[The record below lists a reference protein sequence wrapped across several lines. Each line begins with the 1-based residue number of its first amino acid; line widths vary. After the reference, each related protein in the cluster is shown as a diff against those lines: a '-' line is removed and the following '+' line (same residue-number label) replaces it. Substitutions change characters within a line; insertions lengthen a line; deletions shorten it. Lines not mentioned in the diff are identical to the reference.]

1 MATAERLAVPAGHP
15 ALLWESLPGGRAR
28 CGVCLRRCEIA
39 DGKRGWC
46 GTRVNR
52 KGRVFSLIYGK
63 VASLAVSPI
72 EKKPLFH
79 FYPGSRWLSL
89 GSLGCNFRCPGCQ
102 NWDIAHALDRASHR
116 TPGTVKLQE
125 TGFLAPRQVVT
136 LACEQ
141 RCLGIS
147 WTYNEP
153 TLWLEYVLEGAR
165 AAREVGLLTN
175 LVTNG
180 SITPEALDL
189 VGPWLDSFR
198 VDLKG
203 FTPKLYRRLAHLTD
217 FSGILSATSR
227 AAHRWGAWV
236 EVVTNVTPGF
246 NDDEEQLSGIASW
259 IHDELGPQTPWH
271 VTRFVPHLRLAHLE
285 ATPVSTLERAREI
298 GLAAG
303 LSYVYLGNVSGHGA
317 ENTHCAACGE
327 LLIRRVGPAIV
338 EFRLSGGRCPGCGA
352 AVPGRFGAARAGNPG

>member
-1 MATAERLAVPAGHP
+1 MATAEHLAVPAGHP

-28 CGVCLRRCEIA
+28 CDVCLRRCEIA

-136 LACEQ
+136 LAREH

-153 TLWLEYVLEGAR
+153 TLWFEYVLEGAR

-189 VGPWLDSFR
+189 LGPWLDSFR

-203 FTPKLYRRLAHLTD
+203 FTSKLYRRLAHLTD

-271 VTRFVPHLRLAHLE
+271 VTRFVPRLRLAHLE

>member
-1 MATAERLAVPAGHP
+1 
-15 ALLWESLPGGRAR
+15 
-28 CGVCLRRCEIA
+28 
-39 DGKRGWC
+39 
-46 GTRVNR
+46 
-52 KGRVFSLIYGK
+52 
-63 VASLAVSPI
+63 
-72 EKKPLFH
+72 
-79 FYPGSRWLSL
+79 
-89 GSLGCNFRCPGCQ
+89 
-102 NWDIAHALDRASHR
+102 
-116 TPGTVKLQE
+116 VKLQE

-217 FSGILSATSR
+217 FSGILSVTSR
-227 AAHRWGAWV
+227 AKHRWGAWV

-271 VTRFVPHLRLAHLE
+271 VTRFVPRLRLAHLE

-327 LLIRRVGPAIV
+327 LLIRRAGPAIV
-338 EFRLSGGRCPGCGA
+338 EFRLSGGCCPGCGA

>member
-52 KGRVFSLIYGK
+52 KGRVFSLIYGQ

-102 NWDIAHALDRASHR
+102 NWDIAHALDRAGHR

-136 LACEQ
+136 LAREH

-189 VGPWLDSFR
+189 LGPWLDSFR

-203 FTPKLYRRLAHLTD
+203 FTSKLYRRLAHLTD

-227 AAHRWGAWV
+227 AAHHWGAWV

-259 IHDELGPQTPWH
+259 IRDELGPQTPWH

-317 ENTHCAACGE
+317 ENTHCAECGE

-352 AVPGRFGAARAGNPG
+352 AVPGRFGAARAGSPG

>member
-1 MATAERLAVPAGHP
+1 MATAERLTVPAGHP

-28 CGVCLRRCEIA
+28 CGICVRRCVIA

-52 KGRVFSLIYGK
+52 DGRVFSLIYGQ
-63 VASLAVSPI
+63 VASIAVSPI

-102 NWDIAHALDRASHR
+102 NWDIAHALAKASSG
-116 TPGTVKLQE
+116 TPGTVRLRE
-125 TGFLAPRQVVT
+125 TGFLAPRQLVA
-136 LACEQ
+136 LAREQ

-153 TLWLEYVLEGAR
+153 TLWFEYVLEGTQ
-165 AAREVGLLTN
+165 AAREAGLLTN

-189 VGPWLDSFR
+189 VAPWLDSFR

-203 FTPKLYRRLAHLTD
+203 FTPKLYRRLARLDD
-217 FSGILSATSR
+217 FSGILSVTSR
-227 AAHRWGAWV
+227 AKHRWGLWV
-236 EVVTNVTPGF
+236 ETVTNLIPGF
-246 NDDEEQLSGIASW
+246 NDDDEQLAGIASW
-259 IHDELGPQTPWH
+259 IRDELGPETPWH
-271 VTRFVPHLRLAHLE
+271 VTRFVPHLRLERLE
-285 ATPVSTLERAREI
+285 PTPIDRLERARNI
-298 GLAAG
+298 GLTAG
-303 LSYVYLGNVSGHGA
+303 LKYVYLGNVAGHGA
-317 ENTHCAACGE
+317 ENTYCAGCGE
-327 LLIRRVGPAIV
+327 LLIRRYGLAIV
-338 EFRLSGGRCPGCGA
+338 EFRLCGGGCPRCGA
-352 AVPGRFGAARAGNPG
+352 GLPGRFGGVRVGNPV

>member
-1 MATAERLAVPAGHP
+1 MATAERITVPAGHP

-102 NWDIAHALDRASHR
+102 NWDIAHALGSGSRGA
-116 TPGTVKLQE
+116 PGTVKLQE

-141 RCLGIS
+141 RGLGIS

-175 LVTNG
+175 VVTNG
-180 SITPEALDL
+180 SITREALDL

-203 FTPKLYRRLAHLTD
+203 FTPKLYRRVAHLTD

-271 VTRFVPHLRLAHLE
+271 VTRFVPRLRLAHLE

>member
-1 MATAERLAVPAGHP
+1 MATAERFAVPAGHP
-15 ALLWESLPGGRAR
+15 ALLWESLPAGRVR
-28 CGVCLRRCEIA
+28 CDICLRRCEIG

-52 KGRVFSLIYGK
+52 GGRLFSLIYGQ

-102 NWDIAHALDRASHR
+102 NWDIAHAMDRASHR
-116 TPGTVKLQE
+116 TPSTVKLDQ
-125 TGFLAPRQVVT
+125 TTFLAPRQMVA
-136 LACEQ
+136 LAQEH

-153 TLWLEYVLEGAR
+153 TLWFEYVLEGAR

-189 VGPWLDSFR
+189 LGPWLDSFR

-203 FTPKLYRRLAHLTD
+203 FTPKLYRRLANLKE
-217 FSGILSATSR
+217 FSGILSVTSK
-227 AAHRWGAWV
+227 AKHRWSAWV
-236 EVVTNVTPGF
+236 EVVTNVTPSF
-246 NDDEEQLSGIASW
+246 NDDEEQLSGIAAW
-259 IHDELGPQTPWH
+259 IRDELGPETPWH
-271 VTRFVPHLRLAHLE
+271 VTRFVPHLSLAHLE

-303 LSYVYLGNVSGHGA
+303 LSYVYLGNVPGHEA
-317 ENTHCAACGE
+317 EDTHCAECGE
-327 LLIRRVGPAIV
+327 LLIRRRGLAVV
-338 EFRLSGGRCPGCGA
+338 EVRLSGGCCPRCDC
-352 AVPGRFGAARAGNPG
+352 AVPGRFSGKKPAQAG